1 MLNPIPHLTAQ
12 LDLPPARF
20 LDRSIAV
27 LHRAAAETKAR
38 GQGQCVESEAC
49 EIVGFCQL
57 FLISETVFPIR
68 GRPGKASHHPRLLRD
83 SDPQQI
89 PPESPSLD
97 VGRTCVFKLN
107 PSCCCSVPAYSPC
120 GLRQMSSSIISSH
133 HQTLEQAVADV
144 VSSRNPCPMPACQQS
159 SGRLSVLLR
168 SLQFCLDATSPVVPC
183 KNHRTPSS
191 FQGQR

>member
-89 PPESPSLD
+89 PPDLCFQTDSIVLLQRARILTMRPAPNVKLDHFISSSD
-97 VGRTCVFKLN
+97 VGT
-107 PSCCCSVPAYSPC
+107 SCGRCSVIEEPLPNA
-120 GLRQMSSSIISSH
+120 
-133 HQTLEQAVADV
+133 
-144 VSSRNPCPMPACQQS
+144 
-159 SGRLSVLLR
+159 RLSTLLR
-168 SLQFCLDATSPVVPC
+168 TTICAFAE
-183 KNHRTPSS
+183 PSVLS
-191 FQGQR
+191 GCN